1 MNARYD
7 AWVKRVEFIGLDQLM
22 KPSVDC
28 HSTLF
33 NVILLRKL
41 TFVCPCSSSI

>member
-33 NVILLRKL
+33 KVSPHKFIRAYYHYK
-41 TFVCPCSSSI
+41 V